1 MKICTASACIVL
13 LLTLTACSEMAFYE
27 GMRSEQ
33 QRAAD
38 MNRGKADPLPPFDKY
53 KKERD
58 AMQPGGQ

>member
-1 MKICTASACIVL
+1 MKTYRVGLCFVL
-13 LLTLTACSEMAFYE
+13 FIMQTACSELAFYE
-27 GMRSEQ
+27 GMRREQ

-58 AMQPGGQ
+58 AMQLGGQ

>member
-1 MKICTASACIVL
+1 MKTHSVYLCFVL
-13 LLTLTACSEMAFYE
+13 LIMQTACSQMAFYE
-27 GMRSEQ
+27 GLRTEQ

-58 AMQPGGQ
+58 AMQPDLQ

>member
-1 MKICTASACIVL
+1 
-13 LLTLTACSEMAFYE
+13 
-27 GMRSEQ
+27 MRTEQ

-58 AMQPGGQ
+58 AMQPAGQ

>member
-1 MKICTASACIVL
+1 MKTYSVGLCFVL
-13 LLTLTACSEMAFYE
+13 LIMQTACSEMAFYE
-27 GMRSEQ
+27 GLRTEQ

-58 AMQPGGQ
+58 AMQPAGQ

>member
-1 MKICTASACIVL
+1 MKTYRVCLCLVL
-13 LLTLTACSEMAFYE
+13 LITQTACSELAFYE
-27 GMRSEQ
+27 GMRTEQ

>member
-1 MKICTASACIVL
+1 MKTHIVRLSLVL
-13 LLTLTACSEMAFYE
+13 LIMHTACSELAFYE
-27 GMRSEQ
+27 GMRTEQ

>member
-1 MKICTASACIVL
+1 MKTYRVCLCFVL
-13 LLTLTACSEMAFYE
+13 FIMQTACSQMAFYE
-27 GMRSEQ
+27 GMRTEQ